1 MNTDT
6 MKYEKL
12 KNAMLALKNLVFSMR
27 SIKIISEDSQ
37 YNIGFNAALNIVVNE
52 LYNIGE

>member
-37 YNIGFNAALNIVVNE
+37 YNIGFNIVVNE